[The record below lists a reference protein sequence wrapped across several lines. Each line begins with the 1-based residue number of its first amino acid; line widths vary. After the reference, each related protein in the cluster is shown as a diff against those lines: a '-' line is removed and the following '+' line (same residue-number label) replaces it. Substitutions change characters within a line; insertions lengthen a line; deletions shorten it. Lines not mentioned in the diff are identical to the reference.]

1 MGRHLTIG
9 QISALLGVKT
19 HVLRYWEAEIPLVAP
34 RKDLSGRRVYTERE
48 VQLLLRLKQLLYEDR
63 YTIEGARERIW
74 LDLNPPAQSPAAR
87 IAAVRRELLAIWS
100 LARGQPR

>member
-1 MGRHLTIG
+1 MGRHFSIG
-9 QISALLGVKT
+9 QIARLLGVKT

-34 RKDLSGRRVYTERE
+34 RKDLAGRRVYTERE
-48 VQLLLRLKQLLYEDR
+48 VALLLRLKQLLYKDR
-63 YTIEGARERIW
+63 YTIQGARERIW

-100 LARGQPR
+100 LARGQPH

>member
-1 MGRHLTIG
+1 MGGHYTIG
-9 QISALLGVKT
+9 QIADLLGVKT

-34 RKDLSGRRVYTERE
+34 RKDLAGRRVYTERE
-48 VQLLLRLKQLLYEDR
+48 VALLLRLKRLLYEDR

-74 LDLNPPAQSPAAR
+74 LDLNPPAQSAETR

-100 LARGQPR
+100 RAKGQPR

>member
-1 MGRHLTIG
+1 MGRHYTIG

-19 HVLRYWEAEIPLVAP
+19 HVLRYWEAEIPLLAP
-34 RKDLSGRRVYTERE
+34 RKDLAGRRVYTERE
-48 VQLLLRLKQLLYEDR
+48 VELLLRLKQLLYEDR

-87 IAAVRRELLAIWS
+87 IAAVRRELLGLWT
-100 LARGQPR
+100 LLKGQPR